1 MILTLVKCT
10 LTVLMNFLFFI
21 RCFPDLERTMRVVDL
36 KEQIAP
42 NAIIPRYGLPKIEH
56 IIIVAN
62 HQLIEL
68 RRCSES

>member
-1 MILTLVKCT
+1 MLKNLW
-10 LTVLMNFLFFI
+10 FLI

-56 IIIVAN
+56 IIIEAN

-68 RRCSES
+68 RRCSEC

>member
-1 MILTLVKCT
+1 MLKNLW
-10 LTVLMNFLFFI
+10 FLI
-21 RCFPDLERTMRVVDL
+21 RCFPDLERTMRMVDL

-62 HQLIEL
+62 HQLIE
-68 RRCSES
+68 

>member
-1 MILTLVKCT
+1 
-10 LTVLMNFLFFI
+10 
-21 RCFPDLERTMRVVDL
+21 MRVVDL

-42 NAIIPRYGLPKIEH
+42 NAIIPRYGLPKIKH

-68 RRCSES
+68 RRCSKC

>member
-1 MILTLVKCT
+1 MLKNLW
-10 LTVLMNFLFFI
+10 FLI

-62 HQLIEL
+62 HQLIEF